1 MNVVNGQLA
10 AESVN
15 VELAIELYSE
25 AINKFRSMLP
35 HGFDKKVSKTVV
47 TQSEGKKNKCR

>member
-25 AINKFRSMLP
+25 AINKFQSMLP

-47 TQSEGKKNKCR
+47 TQSEGKNK

>member
-1 MNVVNGQLA
+1 MNGQLA

-25 AINKFRSMLP
+25 AINKFQNMLP
-35 HGFDKKVSKTVV
+35 HGFDMKVSKTVV
-47 TQSEGKKNKCR
+47 TQSEGKNK